1 MVKRSKEISDGR
13 RGGEG
18 NAFPRPLASQALYK
32 MFLSFIKKQGAKLTA
47 NFWKK
52 SANSLPFV
60 NLYSSN
66 KRCVN
71 RALCLFVS
79 DYRKQTE
86 LLFLTR
92 KQLRASFT

>member
-1 MVKRSKEISDGR
+1 MG
-13 RGGEG
+13 GGEG
-18 NAFPRPLASQALYK
+18 KETLFLVRLRKRQLASQALYK

-47 NFWKK
+47 NFRKK

-86 LLFLTR
+86 LLFLTT